1 MVLKFFYIN
10 NQLAQQVNLYHNKIN
25 TSLLNEIETIDD
37 FREIRRV
44 SLEDNF
50 FEDFNMNIGNSFKCP
65 KCGGMIDMNHPSYA
79 QHKICMHCWCKIE
92 E

>member
-1 MVLKFFYIN
+1 MKL
-10 NQLAQQVNLYHNKIN
+10 
-25 TSLLNEIETIDD
+25 
-37 FREIRRV
+37 
-44 SLEDNF
+44 
-50 FEDFNMNIGNSFKCP
+50 GNSFKCP